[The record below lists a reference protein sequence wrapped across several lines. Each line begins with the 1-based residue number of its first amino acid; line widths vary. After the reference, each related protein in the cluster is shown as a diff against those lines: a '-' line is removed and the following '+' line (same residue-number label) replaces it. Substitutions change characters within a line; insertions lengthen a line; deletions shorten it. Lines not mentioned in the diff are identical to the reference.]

1 MHRKNASNA
10 QGDGDMG
17 FPARFSP
24 PSRLTRRTF
33 VIAGLALLDGSARAQ
48 QRSYPVRRIDMLIP
62 FPPGTGNDVVGRVVG
77 RHVSDTLGQP
87 VVVDNRS
94 GAFGNIAMEATRRAA
109 PDGYTAAMAS
119 TSFSVNRWTMVSA
132 TYSLDDFTPIAMVA
146 TQPYS
151 LMVSKSVASKD
162 LHELIDLL
170 KKDPQ
175 KFNGGQ
181 GSGTGYFMLALLNKQ
196 LGASVATVAY
206 KGTTEAVMDLLAGR
220 IDLLFAPIT
229 TALPYYVSGEAKMM
243 GVSGSK
249 RAALMPDIPTFTESG
264 YPALD
269 ISTWFALLGPKG
281 MADSN
286 VQVLSGAV
294 AKAVEVPDTIAVLA
308 KNGISPDYRPPSDL
322 ASFLKTDLDRWRD
335 IVKASGF
342 VPQ

>member
-1 MHRKNASNA
+1 
-10 QGDGDMG
+10 
-17 FPARFSP
+17 
-24 PSRLTRRTF
+24 
-33 VIAGLALLDGSARAQ
+33 
-48 QRSYPVRRIDMLIP
+48 
-62 FPPGTGNDVVGRVVG
+62 
-77 RHVSDTLGQP
+77 
-87 VVVDNRS
+87 
-94 GAFGNIAMEATRRAA
+94 
-109 PDGYTAAMAS
+109 MA
-119 TSFSVNRWTMVSA
+119 
-132 TYSLDDFTPIAMVA
+132 
-146 TQPYS
+146 
-151 LMVSKSVASKD
+151 SKSVASKD

-196 LGASVATVAY
+196 LGGSVATVAY

-229 TALPYYVSGEAKMM
+229 TALPYYVSGEAKIM

-281 MADSN
+281 MADSD
-286 VQVLSGAV
+286 VQVLSSAV

-308 KNGISPDYRPPSDL
+308 KNGIAPDYRAPSEL
-322 ASFLKTDLDRWRD
+322 ASFLREDLDRWRD

>member
-1 MHRKNASNA
+1 
-10 QGDGDMG
+10 MG
-17 FPARFSP
+17 FPDESLS
-24 PSRLTRRTF
+24 PSRLSRRTF
-33 VIAGLALLDGSARAQ
+33 VAGGLALLNGPARAQ
-48 QRSYPVRRIDMLIP
+48 QKPYPIRRIDMLIP

-94 GAFGNIAMEATRRAA
+94 GAFGNIAMEAVRRAA
-109 PDGYTAAMAS
+109 PDGYTTAMAS
-119 TSFSVNRWTMVSA
+119 TSFSVNRWTMLSS
-132 TYSLDDFTPIAMVA
+132 TYSLDDFTPVAMVA

-151 LMVSKSVASKD
+151 LMVSKSVAAKD
-162 LHELIDLL
+162 LGELIELL

-181 GSGTGYFMLALLNKQ
+181 GSGTGYFMLALLNKE
-196 LGASVATVAY
+196 LGANVATVAY
-206 KGTTEAVMDLLAGR
+206 KGTTEAVMDLLSAR

-229 TALPYYVSGEAKMM
+229 TVLPYYASGEAKIM

-249 RAALMPDIPTFTESG
+249 RATLMPDVPTFTESG
-264 YPALD
+264 HPALD

-281 MADSN
+281 MAVGD
-286 VQVLSGAV
+286 VKVLSDAV
-294 AKAVEVPDTIAVLA
+294 AKAVEVPETIAVLA
-308 KNGISPDYRPPSDL
+308 KNGISPDYRPPSDV
-322 ASFLKTDLDRWRD
+322 ARFLKEDLERWRD

>member
-1 MHRKNASNA
+1 
-10 QGDGDMG
+10 
-17 FPARFSP
+17 
-24 PSRLTRRTF
+24 
-33 VIAGLALLDGSARAQ
+33 
-48 QRSYPVRRIDMLIP
+48 
-62 FPPGTGNDVVGRVVG
+62 
-77 RHVSDTLGQP
+77 
-87 VVVDNRS
+87 
-94 GAFGNIAMEATRRAA
+94 
-109 PDGYTAAMAS
+109 MAS
-119 TSFSVNRWTMVSA
+119 
-132 TYSLDDFTPIAMVA
+132 
-146 TQPYS
+146 
-151 LMVSKSVASKD
+151 KHVASKD

-229 TALPYYVSGEAKMM
+229 TVLPYYVSGEAKIV

-281 MADSN
+281 IADSD
-286 VQVLSGAV
+286 VRVLSGAV
-294 AKAVEVPDTIAVLA
+294 AKAVEVPDTVAVLA
-308 KNGISPDYRPPSDL
+308 KNGIAPDYRAPSDL
-322 ASFLKTDLDRWRD
+322 ASFLKADLERWRD

>member
-1 MHRKNASNA
+1 
-10 QGDGDMG
+10 MG
-17 FPARFSP
+17 FPDGLSCI
-24 PSRLTRRTF
+24 SRRTF
-33 VIAGLALLDGSARAQ
+33 IAGGLALLNGPARAQ
-48 QRSYPVRRIDMLIP
+48 QKPYPSRRIDMLIP

-109 PDGYTAAMAS
+109 PDGYTTAMAS
-119 TSFSVNRWTMVSA
+119 TSFSVNRWTMLSS

-151 LMVSKSVASKD
+151 LMVSKSVAAKD
-162 LHELIDLL
+162 LRELVDLL

-181 GSGTGYFMLALLNKQ
+181 GSGTGYFMLALLNKE
-196 LGASVATVAY
+196 LGANVATVAY
-206 KGTTEAVMDLLAGR
+206 KGTTEAVMDLLSAR

-229 TALPYYVSGEAKMM
+229 TVLPYYASGEAKIL

-249 RAALMPDIPTFTESG
+249 RAPLMPDVPTFTESG
-264 YPALD
+264 HPALD

-281 MADSN
+281 IADSD
-286 VQVLSGAV
+286 VKVLSNAV
-294 AKAVEVPDTIAVLA
+294 AKAVEVPETIAVLA
-308 KNGISPDYRPPSDL
+308 KNGISPDYQAPSDVTR
-322 ASFLKTDLDRWRD
+322 FLKEDLERWRD